1 METNEIREAIMKKA
15 REEADQIAAAARDKA
30 TALVEQSKEQKTK
43 LVDEEKKKKID
54 EANREA
60 SKILAQADLKE
71 RQIILRQKDGIIKD
85 ILKQVREG
93 LGQSPMEQ
101 DQIALLLKEIF
112 DAFES
117 KDLEVRLFVASKD
130 REAVQKAVDSQ
141 DDLKGRIVEVKDAD
155 MLGGVIAESADGMI
169 SIDNSYERRL
179 NMLMP
184 RILPEVGKTLFGG

>member
-15 REEADQIAAAARDKA
+15 REEADQIAAASRDKA
-30 TALVEQSKEQKTK
+30 AALVEQSKEQKTT

-60 SKILAQADLKE
+60 AKILAQADLKE
-71 RQIILRQKDGIIKD
+71 RQIILNQKDGIIND
-85 ILKQVREG
+85 ILKQVREE
-93 LGQSPMEQ
+93 LGQGPMEQ
-101 DQIALLLKEIF
+101 DQISLLLKEIF

-117 KDLEVRLFVASKD
+117 EDLKVRLFVAPKD

-141 DDLKGRIVEVKDAD
+141 DDLKDRIVEVKEAE